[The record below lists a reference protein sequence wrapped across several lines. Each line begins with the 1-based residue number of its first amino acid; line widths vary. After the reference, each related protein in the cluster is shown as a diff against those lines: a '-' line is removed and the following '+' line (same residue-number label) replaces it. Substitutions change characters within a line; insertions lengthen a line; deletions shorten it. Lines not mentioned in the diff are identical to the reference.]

1 MKELL
6 QQYAA
11 HNIWATKLLTDT
23 IKLLSEDNYTK
34 EITSSFPSLY
44 KTIQHMW
51 LAEEIW
57 WKRHKLVEN
66 IVIESEKFEGSFT
79 ELVNHLTKQSQQ
91 WKQWIDGCTEAQ
103 LQHVF
108 AYIRQKEQYKLPTYQ
123 MLLHIFNH
131 ATYHRG
137 QLVTMLRNLG
147 VTKIPSTD
155 FSTFCLLK

>member
-1 MKELL
+1 MKELF

-11 HNIWATKLLTDT
+11 YNIWANKLLIDV
-23 IKLLSEDNYTK
+23 IKKLTPEDINK
-34 EITSSFPSLY
+34 EIASSFSSLH
-44 KTIQHMW
+44 KTAQHMW
-51 LAEEIW
+51 LAEEVW
-57 WKRHKLVEN
+57 WKRHKLVEK
-66 IVIESEKFEGSFT
+66 IVLESNAFTGSFE
-79 ELVNHLTKQSQQ
+79 ELVTQWAKQSYQ
-91 WKQWIDGCTEAQ
+91 WKEWIDNCTEAQ

-108 AYIRQKEQYKLPTYQ
+108 SYIRQKEQYKLPTYQ
-123 MLLHIFNH
+123 MMLHVFNH

>member
-6 QQYAA
+6 QQYATY
-11 HNIWATKLLTDT
+11 NIWANKLLTDR
-23 IKLLSEDNYTK
+23 IKMLSEEEINR

-44 KTIQHMW
+44 KTAQHMW
-51 LAEEIW
+51 FAEEIW

-66 IVIESEKFEGSFT
+66 IVAESGAFTDSFE
-79 ELVNHLTKQSQQ
+79 ELTNQWGKQSAL
-91 WKQWIDGCTEAQ
+91 WKDWIDNCTETQ

-108 AYIRQKEQYKLPTYQ
+108 AYIKQKEQYKLPTYQ

-131 ATYHRG
+131 ATFHRG

>member
-1 MKELL
+1 MKELF

-11 HNIWATKLLTDT
+11 HNFWATKLLVDV
-23 IKLLSEDNYTK
+23 IKALPEENYTK
-34 EITSSFPSLY
+34 EIPSSFPSLY

-51 LAEEIW
+51 LAEEVW

-79 ELVNHLTKQSQQ
+79 ELVNHFTKQSQQ
-91 WKQWIDGCTEAQ
+91 WKAWVDGCTEAQ